1 MIRDVVESRSKFLR
15 IDEQYFDGTGDDAD
29 DGESNLIFMMDFEPN
44 KTKWLKWFTVSVNI
58 ELLMQNC

>member
-1 MIRDVVESRSKFLR
+1 MIGDVVESRSKFLR

-44 KTKWLKWFTVSVNI
+44 KTKWIK
-58 ELLMQNC
+58 

>member
-29 DGESNLIFMMDFEPN
+29 DGESNLYILMMDFEPN
-44 KTKWLKWFTVSVNI
+44 KTEWIK
-58 ELLMQNC
+58 